1 MHAPPRRTASAPALL
16 GVTVPAPVQAGVPA
30 AINVDDATDDDDDDD
45 DIDDNHFVDNE
56 AIANAEAPDRAR
68 NPAEAA
74 ARLREESAIAIVTQT
89 INAIINTGSAEA
101 AARLRAAPDGD
112 QDGADGGG
120 APVPAVVVLA
130 PAVGAQP
137 AVAAAGAVSAAPA
150 AEVLMD
156 ALGWIKEHPTLAL
169 KPHGVA
175 RVGIVRHSPGLAGYE
190 PNVNADKVANNVA
203 FAKAVAATE
212 GPGRIL
218 VLDGETAG
226 TTGAVRD
233 VGVQEPVDIIEC
245 VDAFAD
251 RAYATVKERNLA
263 NVNVVF
269 GQLKTFL
276 NAAAIQHM
284 RYVSGVAGAQIGVV

>member
-30 AINVDDATDDDDDDD
+30 AINVDDASHATDDDDDDD
-45 DIDDNHFVDNE
+45 DIDDNHFVDIE

-89 INAIINTGSAEA
+89 INAIINTRSAEA

-137 AVAAAGAVSAAPA
+137 AVAAAGAVNAA
-150 AEVLMD
+150 D
-156 ALGWIKEHPTLAL
+156 ALSWIEDHPKLAL

-175 RVGIVRHSPGLAGYE
+175 RCGIGQVSPGLKRYE

-203 FAKAVAATE
+203 FAQAVAATE